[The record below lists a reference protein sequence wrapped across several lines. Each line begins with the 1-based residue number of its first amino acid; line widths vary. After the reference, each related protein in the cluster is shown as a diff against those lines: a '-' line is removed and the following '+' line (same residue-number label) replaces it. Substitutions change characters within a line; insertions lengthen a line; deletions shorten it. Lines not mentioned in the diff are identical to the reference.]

1 VERQL
6 FHRLLKP
13 EEALSLIVEHFDPRP
28 LGVEYVHVSEAHG
41 RVLAEHVASPIDV
54 PPFDRATMD
63 GYAVRSID
71 VENASEISPVELRL
85 IGRVEAGQRPDIEVD
100 EGTCVEIATGAPVPA
115 GADSVVMVEYTSLRD
130 GRVLI
135 YRSTYPGENIAFT
148 GTDVVKGEIIL
159 RKCTRLSYREIALL
173 AAVGVDRVPV
183 YVRPRIGIIAT
194 GNELVE
200 PGSVLD
206 IGKIY
211 NSNTYMLN
219 AACIEMGCT
228 TRIYGIVPDDENVL
242 KKTIENAVREN
253 DIVLI
258 TGGTSAGTSDIT
270 YRVLGKL
277 GNVLIHGLLIKP
289 GKPTVIADIDGRP
302 VIGLPGYP
310 NSALL
315 VFDLIVRPLI
325 GRMLCSEEKC
335 EEAEAI
341 LVKRILGAQGRR
353 AYVPAIIVERN
364 GKLLAYPLEAPQGS
378 ISPVVNADGYIIVPE
393 DREFIDEGEKVKVV
407 IEQKERP
414 DLVVIGSHDYTL
426 DKILTELAEKGYKI
440 KQVVTGSMGAIIAVS
455 RGIADLGGIHII
467 DEETGKYNEP
477 IIKKLGIEDKVI
489 LVKGWK
495 RLQGIIVQ
503 KGNPKNIKSI
513 EDFLRPDIRIVN
525 RNKGSGT
532 RHLLD
537 LYLKKIAQ
545 EKGIPF
551 QELVRKIRGYTY
563 EVKTHTAV
571 AAAIAQ
577 GKADAGI
584 GIKQAAE
591 LYNLDFIPLTYEEYD
606 IIINKESVNKKPVRE
621 ILNLLTGYTS
631 KEGCLNNY

>member
-1 VERQL
+1 MERQL

-13 EEALSLIVEHFDPRP
+13 EEALKLILEHFNPRP
-28 LGVEYVHVSEAHG
+28 TGVELVHISEAHG

-71 VENASEISPVELRL
+71 VEDASEISPVELKL
-85 IGRVEAGQRPDIEVD
+85 IGKVEAGQRPNIEVV
-100 EGTCVEIATGAPVPA
+100 ERTCVEVATGAPVPA
-115 GADSVVMVEYTSLRD
+115 GADSVVMVEYTSMRD
-130 GRVLI
+130 GKVLV
-135 YRSTYPGENIAFT
+135 YRSTYPGENIAFV

-159 RKCTRLSYREIALL
+159 RRCTRLSYREIALL
-173 AAVGVDRVPV
+173 ASVGVDKVPV
-183 YVRPRIGIIAT
+183 YSRPRVGIIAT

-200 PGSVLD
+200 PGSSLD

-219 AACIEMGCT
+219 AACIEEGCVT
-228 TRIYGIVPDDENVL
+228 KIYGICPDDEKVL
-242 KKTIENAVREN
+242 RELVEKAVKEN

-289 GKPTVIADIDGRP
+289 GKPTVIADVDGKP

-325 GRMLCSEEKC
+325 RRMLCSEDKC

-341 LVKRILGAQGRR
+341 LVKKIIGAQGRR
-353 AYVPAIIVERN
+353 AYIPAIIVERN

-393 DREFIDEGEKVKVV
+393 DREFIDEGEKVK
-407 IEQKERP
+407 IILERRERP
-414 DLVVIGSHDYTL
+414 DLIVIGSHDYTL
-426 DKILTELAEKGYKI
+426 DKILTELAEEGYKI
-440 KQVVTGSMGAIIAVS
+440 RQVVTGSMGAIIAVS

-477 IIKKLGIEDKVI
+477 IIRKLGIEDKVI

-513 EDFLRPDIRIVN
+513 EDFLRPDVKIVN

-537 LYLKKIAQ
+537 LYLKQIAQ
-545 EKGIPF
+545 KQGIPF

-606 IIINKESVNKKPVRE
+606 IIINRESIKKKAVQRLLE
-621 ILNLLTGYTS
+621 ILQ
-631 KEGCLNNY
+631 NYNRDLF